1 MAMPDVSLIISEM
14 KSLVSNINHYVPA
27 GTPSNDSFRSEM
39 SGLLIVSLAATYENC
54 VKEIL
59 IENAENHHPA
69 FGKFAEKQY
78 DKLNSRVSLNDLYG
92 YANKLGNNLT
102 DRFNQE
108 LLKAERRTGS
118 VIPLHQHG
126 QPKYNKFKIVRE
138 YHRLLECRH
147 AFAHARQKT
156 TTIED
161 AYNMHRYGRFV
172 ILCFARALS

>member
-14 KSLVSNINHYVPA
+14 KFLVSNINSYVPA
-27 GTPSNDSFRSEM
+27 GSPSNNSFRSEL

-59 IENAENHHPA
+59 VENAENHHPA

-78 DKLNSRVSLNDLYG
+78 DKLNSRVGLNDLYG
-92 YANKLGNNLT
+92 YANKLGASLT
-102 DRFNQE
+102 AKFNQE

-118 VIPLHQHG
+118 VIAVDQNG
-126 QPKYNKFKIVRE
+126 QPKYNKFKIVKE

-147 AFAHARQKT
+147 AFAHSRQKN
-156 TTIED
+156 TTIEE

-172 ILCFARALS
+172 ILSFARALN